1 LPTAAEA
8 QRRFTL
14 GGARQTIRA
23 LRAWPVC
30 LQISRRCLV
39 PERPVPTKAEVESYL
54 KDRRNWGRWGA
65 DDQVGA
71 VNLITAEKRVR
82 AAGLVRSGRSVSLS
96 RPFPKEPAANNPTPA
111 QRFMRTNDHGTG
123 GSAIDYYGVSYH
135 GQATTHL
142 DSLCHVW
149 NHDGMYNGRQP
160 TDEIGFDGARF
171 GAITNWSTG
180 IITRGVLL
188 DVPRF
193 RGVPFVTQERPIQ
206 GWELEDTARAQG
218 VALEPGDA
226 LLVYG
231 GREAWDR
238 VNPIWGSGTSR
249 PGLHAS
255 CLPFVR
261 DNDVALLVWAMMDF
275 MPNGYGLPW
284 SMHRV
289 IFAYGVGLVDN
300 ALLEPLAAACAEEGR
315 YEFMLM
321 VLPLVV
327 VGGTGSPL
335 NPIAL
340 F

>member
-1 LPTAAEA
+1 MAAKELTE
-8 QRRFTL
+8 RSM
-14 GGARQTIRA
+14 
-23 LRAWPVC
+23 P
-30 LQISRRCLV
+30 SRD
-39 PERPVPTKAEVESYL
+39 EVESYL
-54 KDRRNWGRWGA
+54 VDRRNWGRWGP

-82 AAGLVRSGRSVSLS
+82 AASLVRSGRAVSLS
-96 RPFPKEPAANNPTPA
+96 REFPKNPAPNNPNPA
-111 QRFMRTNDHGTG
+111 QHFMRLIDRGTG
-123 GSAIDYYGVSYH
+123 GGAIDYYGIAYH
-135 GQATTHL
+135 GQASTHL

-149 NHDGMYNGRQP
+149 NENGMWNGRKP
-160 TDEIGFDGARF
+160 ADEIGFDGARW

-180 IITRGVLL
+180 IITRGVFL

-193 RGVPFVTQERPIQ
+193 RGEPFVTQEKPIH
-206 GWELEDTARAQG
+206 GWELEDIARAED

-226 LLVYG
+226 LVVYG
-231 GREAWDR
+231 GRDAWDR
-238 VNPIWGSGTSR
+238 VNPMWGSAPSR

-255 CLPFVR
+255 CLPFIR
-261 DNDVALLVWAMMDF
+261 NHDVSLLVWDMMDL
-275 MPNGYGLPW
+275 MPNGYDVPW
-284 SMHRV
+284 SVHGV

-300 ALLEPLAAACAEEGR
+300 ALLEPLAAACAEERR

-321 VLPLVV
+321 ALPLVV

>member
-1 LPTAAEA
+1 L
-8 QRRFTL
+8 
-14 GGARQTIRA
+14 
-23 LRAWPVC
+23 
-30 LQISRRCLV
+30 
-39 PERPVPTKAEVESYL
+39 PERPIPTKAEVESYL
-54 KDRRNWGRWGA
+54 LDRQNWGRWGA

-82 AAGLVRSGRSVSLS
+82 AASLARSGRAVSLS
-96 RPFPKEPAANNPTPA
+96 REFPKNPAPNNANPA
-111 QRFMRTNDHGTG
+111 QHFMGLLERGSG
-123 GSAIDYYGVSYH
+123 GGAIDYYGISYH
-135 GQATTHL
+135 GQASTHL

-149 NHDGMYNGRQP
+149 NENGMWNGRRP
-160 TDEIGFDGARF
+160 EAEIAFDGARW

-193 RGVPFVTQERPIQ
+193 RGEPFVTQERPIH
-206 GWELEDTARAQG
+206 GWELEDIAKAQG

-226 LLVYG
+226 LVVYG

-238 VNPIWGSGTSR
+238 VNPIWGSGNSR

-255 CLPFVR
+255 CLPLIR
-261 DNDVALLVWAMMDF
+261 DSDVALLVCDMMDLA
-275 MPNGYGLPW
+275 PNGYDLPW
-284 SMHRV
+284 SVHGV

-315 YEFMLM
+315 YHFMLM

>member
-1 LPTAAEA
+1 LP
-8 QRRFTL
+8 Q
-14 GGARQTIRA
+14 
-23 LRAWPVC
+23 
-30 LQISRRCLV
+30 
-39 PERPVPTKAEVESYL
+39 RPVPTKAEVEAYL
-54 KDRRNWGRWGA
+54 SERRNWGRWGA

-71 VNLITAEKRVR
+71 VNLITPDKRAR
-82 AAGLVRSGRSVSLS
+82 AASLVRTGRAVSLS
-96 RPFPKEPAANNPTPA
+96 REFPKNPAPNNLNPA
-111 QRFMRTNDHGTG
+111 QHFMRMIDRGDG
-123 GSAIDYYGVSYH
+123 GGAIDYYGIAYH
-135 GQATTHL
+135 GQASTHL

-149 NHDGMYNGRQP
+149 NQNGMWNGRNAH
-160 TDEIGFDGARF
+160 DEIGFEGARW

-193 RGVPFVTQERPIQ
+193 RGEAFVTQDRPIH
-206 GWELEDTARAQG
+206 GWELEDVAQSQG
-218 VALEPGDA
+218 VKLEPGDA

-238 VNPIWGSGTSR
+238 VNPIWGSGAAR

-255 CLPFVR
+255 CLPFIR
-261 DNDVALLVWAMMDF
+261 DNDAALLVWDMMDH
-275 MPNGYGLPW
+275 MPNGYDIPW
-284 SMHRV
+284 SVHGV

-335 NPIAL
+335 NPVAL

>member
-1 LPTAAEA
+1 L
-8 QRRFTL
+8 
-14 GGARQTIRA
+14 
-23 LRAWPVC
+23 
-30 LQISRRCLV
+30 
-39 PERPVPTKAEVESYL
+39 PERPAPTRAEVESYL
-54 KDRRNWGRWGA
+54 RDRRNWGRWGA

-71 VNLITAEKRVR
+71 VNLITPEKRAR

-96 RPFPKEPAANNPTPA
+96 REFPKTPALNNPTPA
-111 QRFMRTNDHGTG
+111 QHFMKMLDRGTG
-123 GSAIDYYGVSYH
+123 GAAIDYYGISYH
-135 GQATTHL
+135 GQASTHL

-149 NHDGMYNGRQP
+149 NQDGMWQGRSP
-160 TDEIGFDGARF
+160 SDEITFDGARF
-171 GAITNWSTG
+171 GAVTNWSTG

-193 RGVPFVTQERPIQ
+193 RGESFVTEERPIH
-206 GWELEDTARAQG
+206 GWELEDVAAAQG
-218 VALEPGDA
+218 VTIEPGDA
-226 LLVYG
+226 LVVYG

-238 VNPIWGSGTSR
+238 VNPVWGSGPSR

-255 CLPFVR
+255 CLPFIR
-261 DNDVALLVWAMMDF
+261 DTDASLLVWDMMDQG
-275 MPNGYGLPW
+275 PNEYGLPW
-284 SMHRV
+284 SVHGV

-327 VGGTGSPL
+327 VGGTGSPA
-335 NPIAL
+335 NPVAL